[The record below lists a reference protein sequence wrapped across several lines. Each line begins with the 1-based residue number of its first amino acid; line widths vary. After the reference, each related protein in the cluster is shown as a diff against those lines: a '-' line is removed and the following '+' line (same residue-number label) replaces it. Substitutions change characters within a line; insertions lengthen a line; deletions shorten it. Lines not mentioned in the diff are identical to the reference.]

1 MIKPVKRSERVPLQK
16 MDVLAKHAF
25 DDLLLDIIGRD
36 LPRTRSGNRYILA
49 VICNVNKW
57 PTIIPLKDLKAE
69 TVAEKLLELCSFS
82 GLPRVIRSDNFASSR
97 GDLMTTLRTKLGIE
111 GKFSAPFHPISHGS
125 VERLNSTVESVLR
138 KMLIE
143 KPND

>member
-49 VICNVNKW
+49 VICNVSKW

-69 TVAEKLLELCSFS
+69 TVAEKPVELFSFTD
-82 GLPRVIRSDNFASSR
+82 LPRVIRSDNYASFK
-97 GDLMTTLRTKLGIE
+97 GDLMTALRTKLGI
-111 GKFSAPFHPISHGS
+111 
-125 VERLNSTVESVLR
+125 
-138 KMLIE
+138 
-143 KPND
+143 